1 MLCHGSEEEDLYW
14 FAMSLSIGGEL
25 VEEEHWVEGAG
36 RRREVRA
43 CILEKKEGRAL
54 AFIGIRTFGF

>member
-14 FAMSLSIGGEL
+14 FAVSLSIGGEL
-25 VEEEHWVEGAG
+25 VEEKHCVGGAG
-36 RRREVRA
+36 RRREFRA

-54 AFIGIRTFGF
+54 VFIEIGTFGF